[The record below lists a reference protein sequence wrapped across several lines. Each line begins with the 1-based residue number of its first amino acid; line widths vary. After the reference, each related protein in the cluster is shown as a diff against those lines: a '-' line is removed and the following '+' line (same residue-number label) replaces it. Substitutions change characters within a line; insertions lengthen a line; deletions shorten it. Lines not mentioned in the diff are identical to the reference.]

1 MPLLVHDPD
10 GRLSPRHAPRFDA
23 AAHNPFASDQLG
35 KRDGGFKGHR
45 PAAQLG
51 CALEE
56 TIIEGR
62 QMPRSFGFGALVAAH
77 GAPSRFLRT
86 RPKPSRR
93 LAKALNE
100 MLESPVVRERFKT
113 IGVVIPSPER
123 RTPEY
128 LAKFV
133 VSELERWAVPIKAAG
148 VTVD

>member
-62 QMPRSFGFGALVAAH
+62 QMPRSFGFGALVASLLVAIQH
-77 GAPSRFLRT
+77 PAAAQDWST
-86 RPKPSRR
+86 RPVT
-93 LAKALNE
+93 L
-100 MLESPVVRERFKT
+100 
-113 IGVVIPSPER
+113 I
-123 RTPEY
+123 
-128 LAKFV
+128 
-133 VSELERWAVPIKAAG
+133 VPYAAG
-148 VTVD
+148 GLIVRSGGFHLSWTRVDMTGGDKCHGFRQVCQLL